1 MKVDKYLRLGIIVI
15 GLVVYYFYFL
25 QGGYDIIRFGDKWAV
40 NHSFDDVFFINY
52 HGSYVHTYLE
62 ELFSKEITYKGV
74 TIFWW
79 LISFA
84 YFTLLWHGRV
94 ALAELIKSLFRKI

>member
-1 MKVDKYLRLGIIVI
+1 MKTDKYLRIGIIII

-25 QGGYDIIRFGDKWAV
+25 RGGHEIFRHSDRWMVI
-40 NHSFDDVFFINY
+40 HSFDDVYFINY

-62 ELFSKEITYKGV
+62 ALLSKEITYKGV
-74 TIFWW
+74 TILWW

-84 YFTLLWHGRV
+84 YFPLLWHVRV
-94 ALAELIKSLFRKI
+94 KLTELIKLLFRKI